1 MDDLHVT
8 TVWAADCFGAC
19 WKRAACRR
27 MLCHREIGVAA
38 LGAASLFHSRQPAVD
53 QGGFESCNA
62 MIVQTRNE
70 QPAAAVFNAKAQHTQ
85 GRSLQSFLASLTAAG
100 AIFGV
105 EILLFLLLRTKLP
118 GI

>member
-1 MDDLHVT
+1 MDDPHIA
-8 TVWAADCFGAC
+8 TVGSGLLGVC
-19 WKRAACRR
+19 WKRARCCR
-27 MLCHREIGVAA
+27 MLCQHENGVAA
-38 LGAASLFHSRQPAVD
+38 SGAASLFDARQPAVD
-53 QGGFESCNA
+53 RDENCNA
-62 MIVQTRNE
+62 MIVQTKNE
-70 QPAAAVFNAKAQHTQ
+70 QLAAAVFNAKAQHTQ